1 MKLTIIPID
10 GAVYVDGVSYAGLDL
25 SGCQIPDDVHAL
37 QWKDTA
43 GWIEFVDNAD
53 GIKPQNQLI
62 TELPLWAN
70 EAKAK
75 WDEAKWDEA
84 KAAQEAQPITEGTQP
99 A

>member
-10 GAVYVDGVSYAGLDL
+10 GAVYVDGFSYSGLVL
-25 SGCQIPDDVHAL
+25 SSVPSDVHAL

-43 GWIEFVDNAD
+43 GWVEFVENQD
-53 GIKPQNQLI
+53 GTKPANQTI
-62 TELPLWAN
+62 TELPSWAN
-70 EAKAK
+70 DAKT
-75 WDEAKWDEA
+75 KWDEA